1 MLTNLKIGT
10 RLAVGFATMLLL
22 LLVIAG
28 VGISRM
34 ALIEENT
41 DTIATHYTL
50 QIELANDMAERVL
63 SMGRYSRTL
72 MLMENPADRREQA
85 EKINKEK
92 EAFGESAKKLEATL
106 RSPESKATFAEVQ
119 ERQAKSLVSSNRAIE
134 LSLAGKDKEA
144 IRLLFEQTRPAENA
158 VRESLDKAVKHFNNS
173 LDKSYERAK
182 EVYHQAV
189 IVIVTCAVLALALG
203 IVLAVLITRSI
214 THPLKAVG
222 AVIETVA
229 KGDLTQRVEI
239 HSKDELGELGRILNT
254 TNEGLREMVLQI
266 QESAMAI
273 SSASGEISMGN
284 TDLSRRTE
292 EQAASLE
299 ETASS
304 MEEIT
309 SNVNQTADNARSANT
324 ESGKARQVAQDGGT
338 AVTQVIEAMEAIN
351 QSSAKINEIIGV
363 VDEIAFQTNLLALN
377 AAVEAARAGEQGRG
391 FAVVAAEVRNLAK
404 RSADAA
410 KEIKVLIRESVA
422 KSQDGTKVAAH
433 AGETIQEVVANV
445 QRVTSLVGEIANA
458 TQEQSTGLNEIN
470 KAVVQMDEVTQ
481 QNAALVEESA
491 AAAESLD
498 GQAHALTEIVGR
510 FKTGVETRR
519 AGAPPQR
526 ASAPPHATAP
536 AHPAAKSLHPLA
548 HAPAR
553 VSSKRAQARP
563 ELATSK
569 RPVPT
574 PEGDDDGNWEAF

>member
-10 RLAVGFATMLLL
+10 RLTVGFSLILALL
-22 LLVIAG
+22 LLVAG
-28 VGISRM
+28 VGINRM
-34 ALIEENT
+34 GAIEKNT
-41 DTIATHYTL
+41 EDIVTHYNVQL
-50 QIELANDMAERVL
+50 NQANLMAEQGYV
-63 SMGRYSRTL
+63 MSRILRTML
-72 MLMENPADRREQA
+72 LMENLADRKANAARI
-85 EKINKEK
+85 EKSHDEYLAAAKVLEGTLN
-92 EAFGESAKKLEATL
+92 SA
-106 RSPESKATFAEVQ
+106 ESKALFATSQ
-119 ERQAKSLVSSNRAIE
+119 ELLRTYDQSLSKIVEASV
-134 LSLAGKDKEA
+134 AGRDKDA
-144 IRLLFEQTRPAENA
+144 NRLLFGETRTLEHSFQAS
-158 VRESLDKAVKHFNNS
+158 VDKLTKHF
-173 LDKSYERAK
+173 EEGIAK
-182 EVYHQAV
+182 RYALAQANHEQAV
-189 IVIVTCAVLALALG
+189 ILTVSFSAIALALG
-203 IVLAVLITRSI
+203 IFLAYFITRSI
-214 THPLKAVG
+214 THPLRAVG

-229 KGDLTQRVEI
+229 QGDLTQRVEI
-239 HSKDELGELGRILNT
+239 SSKDELGDLGRTLNT

-266 QESAMAI
+266 QESALAI
-273 SSASGEISMGN
+273 STASGEISMGN

-304 MEEIT
+304 MEQIT
-309 SNVNQTADNARSANT
+309 SNVNQTADNARSANQ

-338 AVTQVIEAMEAIN
+338 AVHQVIGAMEAIN

-422 KSQDGTKVAAH
+422 KSVDGNKIAAH

-498 GQAHALTEIVGR
+498 AQAHALTEIVSR
-510 FKTGVETRR
+510 FKTGVEVRR
-519 AGAPPQR
+519 TEAPRPRPNGVAHHAAPAKPAAR
-526 ASAPPHATAP
+526 AS
-536 AHPAAKSLHPLA
+536 
-548 HAPAR
+548 
-553 VSSKRAQARP
+553 VKRSPARP
-563 ELATSK
+563 ELATAK
-569 RPVPT
+569 QPVPT
-574 PEGDDDGNWEAF
+574 PKSDDDGQWEAF